1 MEEKCRMAIKD
12 ESFAKHQERREL
24 WVLRVRY
31 LRKNLRSTGF
41 EQAVRMA
48 TQKATLM
55 DWRNSGRWG
64 RIRFIPEEDWL
75 FGGCLKGRKGKW
87 RNWQGMQLIRL
98 P

>member
-31 LRKNLRSTGF
+31 LRKNVRSTGF

-48 TQKATLM
+48 TQKAILM
-55 DWRNSGRWG
+55 DLAQLRALGEITFHTRRG
-64 RIRFIPEEDWL
+64 LAFRRM
-75 FGGCLKGRKGKW
+75 LKG
-87 RNWQGMQLIRL
+87 
-98 P
+98 